1 MIVSLARNFF
11 NLLLNCS
18 LWLCLGYSYQD
29 LPTDSVRVAV
39 LDPIA
44 MTTVVGMTA
53 ALLLLIVVAAVA
65 AALWYRN
72 GRRRSMNGGCFKKG
86 WMRLAGNVKCWGKFD
101 VLRIFINNPSFA
113 GS

>member
-1 MIVSLARNFF
+1 M
-11 NLLLNCS
+11 
-18 LWLCLGYSYQD
+18 
-29 LPTDSVRVAV
+29 

-72 GRRRSMNGGCFKKG
+72 GRRRGGSSRGCFKKG
-86 WMRLAGNVKCWGKFD
+86 RGDPGNVKLLGTFD
-101 VLRIFINNPSFA
+101 VFIN
-113 GS
+113 

>member
-11 NLLLNCS
+11 NLLLNYS
-18 LWLCLGYSYQD
+18 VWLCVGYSYQD

-86 WMRLAGNVKCWGKFD
+86 HGVAGNVKCWGKFD
-101 VLRIFINNPSFA
+101 VSILFNNKLPFA

>member
-1 MIVSLARNFF
+1 M
-11 NLLLNCS
+11 
-18 LWLCLGYSYQD
+18 
-29 LPTDSVRVAV
+29 

-101 VLRIFINNPSFA
+101 VLKIFINNPSFT
-113 GS
+113 GSLSHLKTMLYKCSSLRGQA